1 MARWLLRGVIL
12 MILGVGLL
20 AAPVFVLDVPEQT
33 QVVVHVDKIGGVA
46 PSASDGSVA
55 NYRSLNGSVQS
66 VFDAGR
72 KSGTTR
78 VDGQTQSGVVNH
90 FGGTPYVKYS
100 GGYYHI
106 RLYER
111 PDSYSTL
118 GAGAIVLTMLGGF
131 VLIWGLFT
139 ALVGAQFPFNLA
151 RSFVV
156 PVVAILA
163 VLLSP
168 TDITG
173 GTGVP
178 PIPLAMTY
186 FPMPVFF
193 IGGAFANH
201 GYLSPLF
208 GLAILLLL
216 LAFFVAFLLGH
227 PLVVPFLF
235 VGAVLAGGFPWLV
248 LGWITKQ

>member
-1 MARWLLRGVIL
+1 M
-12 MILGVGLL
+12 MLGIGLL
-20 AAPVFVLDVPEQT
+20 TAPVLVLEVPEQT
-33 QVVVHVDKIGGVA
+33 QVIVHVDKIGGVA
-46 PSASDGSVA
+46 PSESDGSVA
-55 NYRSLNGSVQS
+55 NYRSLNSSVQA

-72 KSGTTR
+72 NSGTTR
-78 VDGQTQSGVVNH
+78 INGQAQGGVVNH

-106 RLYER
+106 RLYDR

-118 GAGAIVLTMLGGF
+118 GAGAIVLTMLGAF
-131 VLIWGLFT
+131 AFTWGVFT
-139 ALVGAQFPFNLA
+139 ALVGSQFPFNLA

-156 PVVAILA
+156 PIVAILA
-163 VLLSP
+163 ILLSP
-168 TDITG
+168 AAITG

-178 PIPLAMTY
+178 SIPVAMTY

-193 IGGAFANH
+193 IGGAFAKH

-235 VGAVLAGGFPWLV
+235 GGAVLAGGFPWLV